1 MVYLERWK
9 TLMPLKSTMN
19 LFVACLMPTSLFSLP
34 FWHFLN
40 ENSLNGP
47 TSKLGIYWAINKG
60 KMIRIPSLF
69 GLGTVR
75 TMITI
80 CNLANHNQLIYYL
93 NIQLIQLKDKIAF
106 GKKTNPNVASAC
118 NQAVFL
124 SINIMACSSPTILC
138 SRKKWASHNIAT
150 CLHLQI

>member
-60 KMIRIPSLF
+60 NMLRTPSLF
-69 GLGTVR
+69 GLGTGPCHLLPSFQIIGR
-75 TMITI
+75 LIFFISSLITR
-80 CNLANHNQLIYYL
+80 
-93 NIQLIQLKDKIAF
+93 LIQKI
-106 GKKTNPNVASAC
+106 
-118 NQAVFL
+118 
-124 SINIMACSSPTILC
+124 M
-138 SRKKWASHNIAT
+138 HNIT
-150 CLHLQI
+150 FFCCGLLYQYKIFKNDLNLTIFVQIFWIK